1 MGGDNWDDS
10 GSDTGAAPPP
20 RAPAPAVPRAKPSK
34 WADEDAEE
42 KPASDWDA
50 STDEEEPKPATTTS
64 ASAPKKRKTFKAKM
78 AEKEAAAA
86 ATGARR
92 GAAGE
97 LDPDEWKA
105 GESGDDGK
113 SLTVAEQRARELESD
128 LKSAGDLLGAA
139 ALGDAPSEL
148 AELVSF
154 EPRSKDDFQKLSNMI
169 MEHIIQR
176 HQSKPLYATFIE
188 LHARALAEPL
198 RDVDVR
204 KVASGLST
212 LANEKQKEQRDK
224 ASGKKKPKA
233 VQKPGLGLTKPGPKK
248 VDTAA
253 YEEALD
259 DFGDDDFM

>member
-10 GSDTGAAPPP
+10 ESDTPAAPPP
-20 RAPAPAVPRAKPSK
+20 RAAAPVVPRPKPSK

-50 STDEEEPKPATTTS
+50 STDEE
-64 ASAPKKRKTFKAKM
+64 RKTFKAKM

-86 ATGARR
+86 AGARR

-97 LDPDEWKA
+97 LDPDEWRA
-105 GESGDDGK
+105 GESDDEK

-128 LKSAGDLLGAA
+128 LKNASDLLGAA
-139 ALGDAPSEL
+139 TLGDAPTEL
-148 AELVSF
+148 AELLSF
-154 EPRSKDDFQKLSNMI
+154 EPRSKEDFQKLSNMI
-169 MEHIIQR
+169 MEHVIQR

-188 LHARALAEPL
+188 LHARALSEPL
-198 RDVDVR
+198 RDVDIR

-212 LANEKQKEQRDK
+212 LANEKQKEARDK

-233 VQKPGLGLTKPGPKK
+233 AQKPGLGLTKPGAKK

>member
-10 GSDTGAAPPP
+10 GSDTPAAAPP
-20 RAPAPAVPRAKPSK
+20 RAVPAVPRAKPSK

-50 STDEEEPKPATTTS
+50 SSDEEQAKPTSTS
-64 ASAPKKRKTFKAKM
+64 AATAPKKRKTFKAKM

-86 ATGARR
+86 ASGARR

-97 LDPDEWKA
+97 LDPDEWRAGDSDDAKA
-105 GESGDDGK
+105 
-113 SLTVAEQRARELESD
+113 LTVAEQRARELESD
-128 LKSAGDLLGAA
+128 LKNAGDLLGAA

-148 AELVSF
+148 SEILSF
-154 EPRSKDDFQKLSNMI
+154 EPRSKEDFQKLSNMI
-169 MEHIIQR
+169 MEHVIQR

-198 RDVDVR
+198 RDVDIR

-212 LANEKQKEQRDK
+212 LANEKQKEAREK

-233 VQKPGLGLTKPGPKK
+233 AQKPGLGLTKPGAKK

-253 YEEALD
+253 YEEVLD

>member
-1 MGGDNWDDS
+1 
-10 GSDTGAAPPP
+10 
-20 RAPAPAVPRAKPSK
+20 
-34 WADEDAEE
+34 
-42 KPASDWDA
+42 
-50 STDEEEPKPATTTS
+50 
-64 ASAPKKRKTFKAKM
+64 M

-86 ATGARR
+86 AAGGRR

-97 LDPDEWKA
+97 LDPEEWRT
-105 GESGDDGK
+105 GEDGK

-154 EPRSKDDFQKLSNMI
+154 DPRSKDDFQKLSDMI
-169 MEHIIQR
+169 IEHVIQR

-188 LHARALAEPL
+188 MHARALAEPL

-212 LANEKQKEQRDK
+212 LANEKQKDQRDK

-233 VQKPGLGLTKPGPKK
+233 AQKPGLGLTKPGPKK

-253 YEEALD
+253 YEESLD

>member
-10 GSDTGAAPPP
+10 ESDTGAAPPP

-50 STDEEEPKPATTTS
+50 STDEEESKPATTTT
-64 ASAPKKRKTFKAKM
+64 ATAPKKKKGTFKAKM

-86 ATGARR
+86 AAGGRR

-97 LDPDEWKA
+97 LDPEEWRT
-105 GESGDDGK
+105 GEDGK

-154 EPRSKDDFQKLSNMI
+154 DPRSKDDFQKLSDMI
-169 MEHIIQR
+169 IEHVIQR

-188 LHARALAEPL
+188 MHARALAEPL

-212 LANEKQKEQRDK
+212 LANEKQKDQRDK

-233 VQKPGLGLTKPGPKK
+233 AQKPGLGLTKPGPKK

-253 YEEALD
+253 YEESLD

>member
-20 RAPAPAVPRAKPSK
+20 RAPPPAVPRAKPSK
-34 WADEDAEE
+34 WADEDVEE
-42 KPASDWDA
+42 KPASDWEA
-50 STDEEEPKPATTTS
+50 SSEEEAPKAASKTT
-64 ASAPKKRKTFKAKM
+64 AAPPKKRGTIKAKI

-86 ATGARR
+86 AAGTRR

-97 LDPDEWKA
+97 LDPDEWRA
-105 GESGDDGK
+105 GESDDDGK
-113 SLTVAEQRARELESD
+113 VLSVAEQRARELESD
-128 LKSAGDLLGAA
+128 LKNAGDLLGAA

-154 EPRSKDDFQKLSNMI
+154 DPRSKEDFQKLSNMI
-169 MEHIIQR
+169 IEHVIQR
-176 HQSKPLYATFIE
+176 HQSKPLYAAFIE
-188 LHARALAEPL
+188 MHARALADPL
-198 RDVDVR
+198 GDVDIR
-204 KVASGLST
+204 KVASALSA
-212 LANEKQKEQRDK
+212 LANEKQKEQREK

-233 VQKPGLGLTKPGPKK
+233 AQKPGLGLTKPGAKK